1 MRRHF
6 YPQSSPAGQGAVWQW
21 SGDKPGDWHMYDMCV
36 QCVIEESWG
45 SVSIFLCGLLAR
57 SNILFMRYA
66 ENCKKCILGMY
77 FTDFFFIYSFMLV
90 PFPHNSGFVIRSI

>member
-1 MRRHF
+1 MRRNF

-45 SVSIFLCGLLAR
+45 SVSIYLYIFFLLVK
-57 SNILFMRYA
+57 SDILFIRYA
-66 ENCKKCILGMY
+66 KNYKKCILKMN
-77 FTDFFFIYSFMLV
+77 FAHFFPYIPLY
-90 PFPHNSGFVIRSI
+90 